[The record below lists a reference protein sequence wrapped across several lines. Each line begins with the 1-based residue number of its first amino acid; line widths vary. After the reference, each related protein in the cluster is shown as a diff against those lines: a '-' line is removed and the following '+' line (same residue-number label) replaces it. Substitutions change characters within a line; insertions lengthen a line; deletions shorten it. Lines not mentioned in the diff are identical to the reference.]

1 MPIKQKR
8 LDNDACPSKYVSVPV
23 NGRGVKMRIEDA
35 EELYAALRKLFDKT
49 WSSNKEN
56 SKGVTQCDD

>member
-1 MPIKQKR
+1 MPELR
-8 LDNDACPSKYVSVPV
+8 KYVSVPV
-23 NGRGVKMRIEDA
+23 NGRAVQMLMEDA

-49 WSSNKEN
+49 WSSNEEN